1 VFGSS
6 KKAWPCSA
14 AVYTVLRFGGVLAL
28 RMSGQRWIQSLL
40 RARGARM
47 QSTLLNIEFKL
58 TASLELLR
66 AFKIKRDVC
75 RCCAVTCSVYS

>member
-1 VFGSS
+1 MFGSS

-14 AVYTVLRFGGVLAL
+14 AVYIVLRFGGVLAS
-28 RMSGQRWIQSLL
+28 RMSGQRWIESL

-47 QSTLLNIEFKL
+47 QSTLLNLEFKL

-75 RCCAVTCSVYS
+75 RCCAVTCSVCS